1 MPGPL
6 STGKQLDG
14 YPQAW
19 GAQFVS
25 IIDHLGPASYT
36 QLTNG
41 TPPTG
46 GDTIGPQEAGMRD
59 IQAVIPV
66 GLSDNG
72 QYVAL
77 VTSGLSGRAEAS
89 GNATFFISY
98 FVRAGGASWVEV
110 SGATNL
116 SGRTFRFLVIGR

>member
-14 YPQAW
+14 YPQPL
-19 GAQFVS
+19 GAMMMSLV
-25 IIDHLGPASYT
+25 DHVGPTSYT
-36 QLTNG
+36 QLSNG

-46 GDTIGPQEAGMRD
+46 GDTIAPAEAGLK
-59 IQAVIPV
+59 ILTAVFG

-72 QYVAL
+72 QYLALITPGVAL
-77 VTSGLSGRAEAS
+77 RSEVVNPG
-89 GNATFFISY
+89 TFFISY

-110 SGATNL
+110 TATTNL
-116 SGRTFRFLVIGR
+116 SGRTFRFLCIGR

>member
-1 MPGPL
+1 MPGPI
-6 STGKQLDG
+6 GAAKNLDG

-19 GAQFVS
+19 GAQYVS
-25 IIDHLGPASYT
+25 VVDHAGPASYT

-46 GDTIGPQEAGMRD
+46 GDTIAPAEAGMKVL
-59 IQAVIPV
+59 QAVFG

-72 QYVAL
+72 QYLAL
-77 VTSGLSGRAEAS
+77 VTPGIAGRGEVSGSL
-89 GNATFFISY
+89 TFFISY

-110 SGATNL
+110 TGATNL
-116 SGRTFRFLVIGR
+116 SARTFRLLCIGR